1 MAIVDA
7 VITVRCDWWD
17 GCTEQ
22 ISHRILVNEG
32 TGHHMGA
39 DLTIRSSSE
48 ALNFGDEG
56 WHLGENMASTLLD
69 LCPKHIAQH
78 ETDRAANELAE
89 QLKAHPGERARVLA
103 ELGANDD
110 PFASV
115 PPARP
120 ATPGPERVKEGDEPP
135 PPPPPPPVKRIR
147 VGEVP
152 EQ

>member
-1 MAIVDA
+1 
-7 VITVRCDWWD
+7 
-17 GCTEQ
+17 
-22 ISHRILVNEG
+22 
-32 TGHHMGA
+32 MGA

-103 ELGANDD
+103 ELGAE
-110 PFASV
+110 
-115 PPARP
+115 PPS
-120 ATPGPERVKEGDEPP
+120 PP
-135 PPPPPPPVKRIR
+135 PPPSVRRIKE
-147 VGEVP
+147 GYVP
-152 EQ
+152 KQ

>member
-103 ELGANDD
+103 ELGAE
-110 PFASV
+110 
-115 PPARP
+115 PPS
-120 ATPGPERVKEGDEPP
+120 PP
-135 PPPPPPPVKRIR
+135 PPPSVRRIKE
-147 VGEVP
+147 GYVP
-152 EQ
+152 KQ